1 VFWLP
6 GDILGVQSAGL
17 LEHCHTI
24 QQAVLLTPSADFQDL
39 AVPHSNKKR
48 KPGFRIYEVVLSV
61 VHFNETNLIDEMG
74 H

>member
-6 GDILGVQSAGL
+6 GDILGVQSAGIL
-17 LEHCHTI
+17 PYI
-24 QQAVLLTPSADFQDL
+24 QQVVLLTPSADFQDL

-48 KPGFRIYEVVLSV
+48 KPGFRIYEVV